1 MTHFGTPPKVCPY
14 MRIFIQAVLAFLFML
29 AIPCGASYD
38 NMPTPPPD
46 TRTGTDVK
54 QAEKARVKRGI
65 RWYRSPDRETAVNQM
80 ELAGKLEKEER
91 WRKAANAYQ
100 ALVYAWPD
108 SPEAP
113 KAQLALAQL
122 QEKRQLYARAFDEYQ
137 YLFDF
142 YPGQFNYQD
151 VLGRQFK
158 IAHYLME
165 TPKGAFLF
173 FRGFEA
179 PERALPLFEKIIRNG
194 PTWEKAALAQ
204 LNIGIIHELNEEE
217 EEAVTAYEIVQ
228 NRYSDEALSAQASFR
243 EGHCLYKLYL
253 TRPKDENCCNAARAA
268 LVQFIRSYPGH
279 EKVTEARSFLLALNN
294 QQELRAFELAQYYD
308 QIANRPK
315 SALIAY
321 EEFLKK
327 YYASTLAPQARERI
341 DVLKKEAN
349 RHEKK

>member
-1 MTHFGTPPKVCPY
+1 
-14 MRIFIQAVLAFLFML
+14 MRIFIQAALAVMFML
-29 AIPCGASYD
+29 VVPCGARYD
-38 NMPTPPPD
+38 NMPTPPPES
-46 TRTGTDVK
+46 RTGTNVT
-54 QAEKARVKRGI
+54 QADKARVKRGI
-65 RWYRSPDRETAVNQM
+65 RWYRSPDCESAAKQM
-80 ELAGKLEKEER
+80 ELAGTLSKEER
-91 WRKAANAYQ
+91 LRKAANAYQ

-113 KAQLALAQL
+113 QAQLALAQL
-122 QEKRQLYARAFDEYQ
+122 QEKRQLYAKAFDEYQ

-151 VLGRQFK
+151 VLDRQFK

-179 PERALPLFEKIIRNG
+179 PERALPMFEKIIRNG

-228 NRYSDEALSAQASFR
+228 NRYNDEDLSAQASFR

-253 TRPKDENCCNAARAA
+253 SRPKDENSCNAARAA
-268 LVQFIRSYPGH
+268 LVQFIRTYQGH
-279 EKVTEARSFLLALNN
+279 EKVPEARAYLQTLNN

-308 QIANRPK
+308 RIAHRPK

-321 EEFLKK
+321 EEFMKK
-327 YYASTLAPQARERI
+327 YYASPLAPQARERI
-341 DVLKKEAN
+341 EVLKKETKS
-349 RHEKK
+349 HEKK